1 MASLSPFLIVIFSI
15 TLFFFS
21 PVSSITCSTQKL
33 PSNHSYT
40 NCTNLPTLNATL
52 HHTYNATNHS
62 LSVAFAADSPKS
74 DGWVSW
80 GINPTEPKMFGTG
93 ALIATK
99 VNGKTNV
106 NTYNLISPS
115 VPYKQEKLS
124 FDVWDISVEDV
135 NGVITIFASLKVPE
149 KGDSLNQL
157 WQVGPIKNGTI
168 GAHAVEKVNIGSTA
182 PLQVVAAAVAPSGSE
197 SGNKNSGVK
206 IGKGLC
212 LGFVLVLMSFI
223 NM

>member
-1 MASLSPFLIVIFSI
+1 MASLSPFLIVFSI

-33 PSNHSYT
+33 PSTHSYT

-52 HHTYNATNHS
+52 HSTYNATNHS

-80 GINPTEPKMFGTG
+80 GINPTAPKMFGAG

-99 VNGKTNV
+99 ISGKTNV
-106 NTYNLISPS
+106 NTYNLISAS

-124 FDVWDISVEDV
+124 FDVWDLSVEDV
-135 NGVITIFASLKVPE
+135 NGVITIFASVKVPE

-157 WQVGPIKNGTI
+157 WQVGPITNGTI
-168 GAHAVEKVNIGSTA
+168 GAHALEKVNLGSTA
-182 PLQVVAAAVAPSGSE
+182 PLEVAAAAVAPSGSE
-197 SGNKNSGVK
+197 SGSKNGGVK
-206 IGKGLC
+206 IGKGLW